1 MLQEMKLEDALKK
14 FLQGKEVLVMYNESL
29 EPEKPTY
36 TVESIKEALKNW
48 RFLAEVPAVENQDFK
63 QAVKEMVELGTEAKK
78 RASKGS
84 SQAGACTPDTQRKAC
99 FTGDDALR
107 KRSRTRGK
115 RCQKAAEHKSR

>member
-48 RFLAEVPAVENQDFK
+48 RFLARSSSKHVFYFAAQNFL
-63 QAVKEMVELGTEAKK
+63 LGK
-78 RASKGS
+78 
-84 SQAGACTPDTQRKAC
+84 
-99 FTGDDALR
+99 TGLQ
-107 KRSRTRGK
+107 SRL
-115 RCQKAAEHKSR
+115 